1 MIGYKVFRKDR
12 NCELGRKKRNG
23 GVLLYVRE
31 DLIAHDLVNEDC
43 KGKVNVNVA
52 GFGKLVMAVCYRIP
66 SAEQEEVDCMMRVL
80 KKYSE
85 DATIIMG
92 DINYGD
98 ITAEGA
104 TL

>member
-1 MIGYKVFRKDR
+1 M
-12 NCELGRKKRNG
+12 
-23 GVLLYVRE
+23 LLRE

-43 KGKVNVNVA
+43 EGEFKVNVV
-52 GFGKLVMAVCYRIP
+52 GFGKLVMAVCYRSPI
-66 SAEQEEVDCMMRVL
+66 AEQEEVDCMMRVF

-92 DINYGD
+92 DINNCD

-104 TL
+104 TS